1 MMPLCQNRQ
10 VTIRPSQKPMQPLSP
25 QERFSRP
32 AILLHWAIFVL
43 VALAYLAIEMR
54 GPKGSA
60 SRIFWTATHFW
71 AGFSVLILSIVRV
84 AWRSY
89 RSPPAPEADLPILQ
103 LLSKASHLALYIFII
118 AQPILGILTVNL
130 GGHPV
135 NLPGLGS
142 FTVIGPD
149 HDLAKT
155 VKNIHETLGNVFY
168 WVIGLH
174 ALAALWHHFV
184 KRDNTLRRII

>member
-1 MMPLCQNRQ
+1 MPLCQNRQ
-10 VTIRPSQKPMQPLSP
+10 VTTRPSQKPMQPLSS

-43 VALAYLAIEMR
+43 VALAYLAIEIR

-89 RSPPAPEADLPILQ
+89 RSPPAHEADLPILQ
-103 LLSKASHLALYIFII
+103 LLSKASHLVLYIFII
-118 AQPILGILTVNL
+118 TQPILGILTVNL

-155 VKNIHETLGNVFY
+155 VKDIHETLGNVFY

>member
-1 MMPLCQNRQ
+1 MPA
-10 VTIRPSQKPMQPLSP
+10 LSP

-32 AILLHWAIFVL
+32 AVLLHWVIFLL

-54 GPKGSA
+54 GPKGSD
-60 SRIFWTATHFW
+60 SRAFWTATHFW
-71 AGFSVLILSIVRV
+71 AGCSVLALSVVRV
-84 AWRSY
+84 AWRAY
-89 RSPPAPEADLPILQ
+89 KSPPAPETNLAILQ
-103 LLSKASHLALYIFII
+103 FLSKASHLLLYTFII

-135 NLPGLGS
+135 RLAGLGA
-142 FTVIGPD
+142 FTVIGPN
-149 HDLAKT
+149 HDLGKV
-155 VKNIHETLGNVFY
+155 VKEIHETLGNVFY

-174 ALAALWHHFV
+174 ALAALWHHFI

>member
-1 MMPLCQNRQ
+1 MPLCQNRQ
-10 VTIRPSQKPMQPLSP
+10 VTTRPSQKQMQPLSP

-43 VALAYLAIEMR
+43 VALAYLAIEIR

-103 LLSKASHLALYIFII
+103 LLSKASHLVLYIFII
-118 AQPILGILTVNL
+118 TQPILGILTINL

-155 VKNIHETLGNVFY
+155 VKDIHETLGNVFY

>member
-1 MMPLCQNRQ
+1 
-10 VTIRPSQKPMQPLSP
+10 MQPLSP

-43 VALAYLAIEMR
+43 VALAYLAIEIR

-89 RSPPAPEADLPILQ
+89 RSPPPPEADLPILQ
-103 LLSKASHLALYIFII
+103 LLSKASHLVLYIFII

-130 GGHPV
+130 GGHPL

-149 HDLAKT
+149 HDLAKM

>member
-1 MMPLCQNRQ
+1 MPLCQNRQ
-10 VTIRPSQKPMQPLSP
+10 VTTRPSQKQMQPLSP

-43 VALAYLAIEMR
+43 VALAYLAIEIR

-103 LLSKASHLALYIFII
+103 LLSKASHLVLYIFII
-118 AQPILGILTVNL
+118 TQPILGILTVNL

-155 VKNIHETLGNVFY
+155 VKDIHETLGNVFY

>member
-1 MMPLCQNRQ
+1 MPLCQNRQ
-10 VTIRPSQKPMQPLSP
+10 VRTRPSQKPMQPLSA

-43 VALAYLAIEMR
+43 VALAYLAIEIR

-118 AQPILGILTVNL
+118 AQPILGILTINL

-155 VKNIHETLGNVFY
+155 VKDIHETLGNVFY

>member
-1 MMPLCQNRQ
+1 MP
-10 VTIRPSQKPMQPLSP
+10 IPSQ

-32 AILLHWAIFVL
+32 AILLHWAIFLL

-54 GPKGSA
+54 GPKGSD
-60 SRIFWTATHFW
+60 SRAFWTATHFW
-71 AGFSVLILSIVRV
+71 AGCSVLILSLARV

-89 RSPPAPEADLPILQ
+89 KSPPAPVTAPPILQ
-103 LLSKASHLALYIFII
+103 FLSTASHLLLYIFII

-130 GGHPV
+130 AGHPI
-135 NLPGLGS
+135 NLAGLGS
-142 FTVIGPD
+142 FTVVGPD
-149 HDLAKT
+149 HDLGKS
-155 VKNIHETLGNVFY
+155 VKDIHETLGNVFY

>member
-1 MMPLCQNRQ
+1 MPLCQNRQ

-43 VALAYLAIEMR
+43 VALAYLAIEIR